1 MSQRD
6 KTNKQ
11 TKAIN
16 RCHKNLKPTSLSP
29 AKAPHTLLPG
39 TSMQMMFNVP
49 WLRQENTFLG
59 IYYVS
64 LKILNKLIK
73 KLKSEK
79 ENASIK

>member
-1 MSQRD
+1 
-6 KTNKQ
+6 
-11 TKAIN
+11 
-16 RCHKNLKPTSLSP
+16 
-29 AKAPHTLLPG
+29 
-39 TSMQMMFNVP
+39 MQMMFNVP